1 MASIYNQSTQT
12 GTGRFA
18 PSVQYNAVAKTPTIG
33 DIEIPRMSESE
44 SINIDLQ
51 PIANAFMNSEANEAK
66 LKMAELEHEFN
77 LRKLEAEKE
86 KKKKEEKDY
95 ATLRD
100 FALGLSDL
108 EASAKNLTP
117 LEYQTRYKNHLDR
130 YLMLYKGNP
139 KDITSLAS
147 SVGWGHKEEIIAN
160 RKDQSAWEQDI
171 RQGRAE
177 ELAKNNAFL
186 RSLDPKNQVYL
197 IDSLNQTL
205 TMINQATAIE
215 NDPNATEADKEIA
228 RQTKQQSAVT
238 LAATVWQGAVGTG
251 EIDPSTFANEANYL
265 TAVDLVAKRV
275 SAATGMTYG
284 AARLAAQMGGDYVGI
299 TDMTNDSMKKFAA
312 NKQYV
317 EDNNKYVEAL
327 QKAQLNNIPAI
338 RVIESLSPELRDR
351 LLNDPLNRSY
361 YDGIIKQYL
370 MDFSFDETNGDATV
384 KLLGSVEKLTN
395 AQANEQPSTSLGRQ
409 HAVTYLDIAKDQ
421 VMIGNRNL
429 NRSPYADYYW
439 YMGVNGIQATLAQQA
454 ISAQSAEDLNTVATN
469 VNNAG
474 KLIDNPTAQ
483 AKKASIEAN
492 NTNNPIAQD
501 MVKADKDLNTI
512 IKGMMTLKNKLPEKD
527 VNSLLQNANYFRTS
541 LSANRLRLD
550 EKTGEVKVLE
560 DAKGVLETIGSI
572 NEANVFLNVK
582 DFNDKM
588 SNIKN
593 VNDRIAIVKYLTA
606 TPSNGVIKP
615 LQEGDV
621 VQDEAGIL
629 SSMAMLGTFAIGA
642 GVDGI
647 VQPIEYARKK
657 QTPNLRQSSV
667 NAELRVQ
674 PVVPPTASMTDFDKY
689 PLVKN
694 KKGVSNVKTEIVGRE
709 VDGKEVEFIVP
720 TMGDTSKHFGGYATK
735 DDAIKADEQMH
746 KELNDTITAME
757 QQGQLTPEMDKPV
770 QLTQQPENLDKK
782 LHMNVVGDQNF
793 ITYTDEKEGLQYDF
807 NIGTKQEVFMVD
819 DIMYNGDIVL
829 KDTEF
834 TGVKKKEEDDG
845 IVLVPTDSSITG
857 TYGWYT
863 DGNAEKVK
871 HGLEK
876 LYKGIKSGK

>member
-18 PSVQYNAVAKTPTIG
+18 PSVQYNAVVKTPTIG
-33 DIEIPRMSESE
+33 DIEIPKMSEGE

-51 PIANAFMNSEANEAK
+51 PIANAFINSEANETK

-95 ATLRD
+95 TTLRD

-117 LEYQTRYKNHLDR
+117 LEYQTRYKSHLDK

-147 SVGWGHKEEIIAN
+147 SVSWGHKEEIIAN
-160 RKDQSAWEQDI
+160 RKDQSAWEQDM
-171 RQGRAE
+171 RQGRVE
-177 ELAKNNAFL
+177 ELGKNNAYL
-186 RSLDPKNQVYL
+186 RSLDPSNQAYVV
-197 IDSLNQTL
+197 DRLNQSL
-205 TMINQATAIE
+205 TMINQATATE

-228 RQTKQQSAVT
+228 KQTKQQNAVT
-238 LAATVWQGAVGTG
+238 LAATVWQGAVGSG
-251 EIDPSTFANEANYL
+251 EIDPNTFSNEANYL
-265 TAVDLVAKRV
+265 TAVDLVARRL

-284 AARLAAQMGGDYVGI
+284 PAKLAAQMGGDQVGI

-317 EDNNKYVEAL
+317 EDYNAYAIAS

-338 RVIESLSPELRDR
+338 RMLESLSPELRDR
-351 LLNDPLNRSY
+351 LLNDPLNRNY
-361 YDGIIKQYL
+361 YDGVIKQYL
-370 MDFSFDETNGDATV
+370 MDFSYDETNGNATV
-384 KLLGSVEKLTN
+384 KLLGSVEKLAN

-409 HAVTYLDIAKDQ
+409 HAMTYLDIAKDQ

-454 ISAQSAEDLNTVATN
+454 ISAQSAEDLDTVATN

-501 MVKADKDLNTI
+501 MVKADKNFNTI

-541 LSANRLRLD
+541 LPADRLRLD
-550 EKTGEVKVLE
+550 EKTGEIKVLE
-560 DAKGVLETIGSI
+560 NAKGALETIGSI
-572 NEANVFLNVK
+572 NEANIFLNVK
-582 DFNDKM
+582 DFNNKM

-593 VNDRIAIVKYLTA
+593 INDRIAIVKYLTA

-615 LQEGDV
+615 LQEDDV
-621 VQDEAGIL
+621 VQDEAGIISTIATDL
-629 SSMAMLGTFAIGA
+629 TTLIGV
-642 GVDGI
+642 GVDQTAQ
-647 VQPIEYARKK
+647 VLEYARKK
-657 QTPNLRQSSV
+657 QTEPVRQSSA
-667 NAELRVQ
+667 NAELIEQ
-674 PVVPPTASMTDFDKY
+674 PT
-689 PLVKN
+689 
-694 KKGVSNVKTEIVGRE
+694 SNVRNVNSLTETE
-709 VDGKEVEFIVP
+709 QKPETPSE
-720 TMGDTSKHFGGYATK
+720 
-735 DDAIKADEQMH
+735 ADEPVQ
-746 KELNDTITAME
+746 
-757 QQGQLTPEMDKPV
+757 PV
-770 QLTQQPENLDKK
+770 QLTPAMDRPAKPEQKPMDLDKK
-782 LHMNVVGDQNF
+782 LHMNVIGDQNF
-793 ITYTDEKEGLQYDF
+793 ITYTDKEEGLQYDF
-807 NIGTKQEVFMVD
+807 NTRTGQETFKVD
-819 DIMYNGDIVL
+819 NIMYNGTILL
-829 KDTEF
+829 KDTPFKGIKE
-834 TGVKKKEEDDG
+834 KKEDDG
-845 IVLVPTDSSITG
+845 ITLLPSDATVQG

-863 DGNAEKVK
+863 EGYAKK
-871 HGLEK
+871 MKTGLTE
-876 LYKGIKSGK
+876 LYEGIKNDQ

>member
-33 DIEIPRMSESE
+33 DIEIPKMSEGE

-51 PIANAFMNSEANEAK
+51 PIAKAFMNSEANETK

-77 LRKLEAEKE
+77 LRKLEAEKQS
-86 KKKKEEKDY
+86 KKAEEKDY
-95 ATLRD
+95 SVLRS

-117 LEYQTRYKNHLDR
+117 LEYQTQYKNHLDR
-130 YLMLYKGNP
+130 HIMMYGGNP

-147 SVGWGHKEEIIAN
+147 SVGWGNKEQIIALN
-160 RKDQSAWEQDI
+160 KDQAMWEQDM
-171 RQGRAE
+171 RQGRVE
-177 ELAKNNAFL
+177 ELGKNNAYL
-186 RSLDPKNQVYL
+186 RSLDPSNQAYVV
-197 IDSLNQTL
+197 DRLNQSL

-215 NDPNATEADKEIA
+215 NDPKATEADKEIA
-228 RQTKQQSAVT
+228 KQTKQQNAVT
-238 LAATVWQGAVGTG
+238 LAATVWQGAVGSG
-251 EIDPSTFANEANYL
+251 EIDPDTFSNEANYL
-265 TAVDLVAKRV
+265 TAVDLVARRV
-275 SAATGMTYG
+275 SDATGMTYG
-284 AARLAAQMGGDYVGI
+284 PSKLAAQMSGDMVGI

-338 RVIESLSPELRDR
+338 RLLESLSPELRDR
-351 LLNDPLNRSY
+351 LLNDPSSRSY

-384 KLLGSVEKLTN
+384 KLLGSVEKLANT
-395 AQANEQPSTSLGRQ
+395 QSNEQPSTSLGRQ
-409 HAVTYLDIAKDQ
+409 HAMSYLDIAKDQ

-454 ISAQSAEDLNTVATN
+454 LSAQSAEDLNTVATN

-501 MVKADKDLNTI
+501 MVKADKDFNTI
-512 IKGMMTLKNKLPEKD
+512 IRGMMTLKNKLPEKD

-541 LSANRLRLD
+541 LIANLLRLD

-560 DAKGVLETIGSI
+560 DAKGVLETVGSI
-572 NEANVFLNVK
+572 NEANIFLNVK
-582 DFNDKM
+582 DFNNKM

-593 VNDRIAIVKYLTA
+593 INDRIAMVKYLTA

-621 VQDEAGIL
+621 VQDEASVL
-629 SSMAMLGTFAIGA
+629 STVVTDLTTLIGV
-642 GVDGI
+642 GVDQTAQ
-647 VQPIEYARKK
+647 VLEYVRKK
-657 QTPNLRQSSV
+657 QTEPVRQSSA
-667 NAELRVQ
+667 NAELLVQ
-674 PVVPPTASMTDFDKY
+674 PVVSPATSMTDIDK
-689 PLVKN
+689 
-694 KKGVSNVKTEIVGRE
+694 GSASNVKTDE
-709 VDGKEVEFIVP
+709 
-720 TMGDTSKHFGGYATK
+720 TAT
-735 DDAIKADEQMH
+735 
-746 KELNDTITAME
+746 
-757 QQGQLTPEMDKPV
+757 LTPAMDKPV
-770 QLTQQPENLDKK
+770 QPKQKPIDLDKR
-782 LHMNVVGDQNF
+782 LHINVIGDQNF
-793 ITYTDEKEGLQYDF
+793 MTYTDNEKGLQYDF
-807 NIGTKQEVFMVD
+807 NIGTQQETFKVD
-819 DIMYNGDIVL
+819 DIMYNGSISL
-829 KDTEF
+829 KATPF
-834 TGVKKKEEDDG
+834 KGIKENKEDDG
-845 IVLVPTDSSITG
+845 VTLLPSDTSIQG

-863 DGNAEKVK
+863 EGHAKKMKTGIIE
-871 HGLEK
+871 
-876 LYKGIKSGK
+876 LYKDIKNDQ

>member
-12 GTGRFA
+12 GTAGRFA

-33 DIEIPRMSESE
+33 DIEIPTMSDSE

-51 PIANAFMNSEANEAK
+51 PIANAFMNSEANETK

-86 KKKKEEKDY
+86 KKKQEEKDN

-117 LEYQTRYKNHLDR
+117 MEYQTRYKNLLDR
-130 YLMLYKGNP
+130 HIMMYKGNP

-160 RKDQSAWEQDI
+160 RKDQSAWEQDM
-171 RQGRAE
+171 RQGRVE
-177 ELAKNNAFL
+177 ELAKNNPWL
-186 RSLDPKNQVYL
+186 RSLDPSNQTYVV
-197 IDSLNQTL
+197 DSLNHTL

-228 RQTKQQSAVT
+228 KQTKQQSTVT
-238 LAATVWQGAVGTG
+238 LAAVVWQGLTGSG
-251 EIDPSTFANEANYL
+251 EIDPSTFNNEANYL
-265 TAVDLVAKRV
+265 AAVDLVARRV

-284 AARLAAQMGGDYVGI
+284 PAKLAAQMSGDYVGI
-299 TDMTNDSMKKFAA
+299 TDMANDSKKKFAA
-312 NKQYV
+312 NVQYA
-317 EDNNKYVEAL
+317 EDNNKYAIAA
-327 QKAQLNNIPAI
+327 QKAQLYNIPAV
-338 RVIESLSPELRDR
+338 RLLESLSPELRDR

-384 KLLGSVEKLTN
+384 KLLGNVEKLTN
-395 AQANEQPSTSLGRQ
+395 AQANEQPSTSLGKQ
-409 HAVTYLDIAKDQ
+409 HAMTYLDIAKDQ

-454 ISAQSAEDLNTVATN
+454 MSAQSAEDLNTVATN
-469 VNNAG
+469 VNNAS

-492 NTNNPIAQD
+492 NANNSIATD
-501 MVKADKDLNTI
+501 MVRADKDFNTI

-541 LSANRLRLD
+541 MSANRLRLD

-572 NEANVFLNVK
+572 NEANIFLNVK
-582 DFNDKM
+582 EFNNKM

-593 VNDRIAIVKYLTA
+593 INDRIAIVKYLTA

-621 VQDEAGIL
+621 VQDEAGML
-629 SSMAMLGTFAIGA
+629 SSLAMLGSFAVGA
-642 GVDGI
+642 GVDAI

-657 QTPNLRQSSV
+657 QTAPMRQSSA
-667 NAELRVQ
+667 NAELL
-674 PVVPPTASMTDFDKY
+674 PPTTSVTDKEDSI
-689 PLVKN
+689 
-694 KKGVSNVKTEIVGRE
+694 SNVKTEA
-709 VDGKEVEFIVP
+709 VDRNSSNV
-720 TMGDTSKHFGGYATK
+720 
-735 DDAIKADEQMH
+735 
-746 KELNDTITAME
+746 ME
-757 QQGQLTPEMDKPV
+757 QQGQLTPEMDKPGQSKQKPMDV
-770 QLTQQPENLDKK
+770 DKK
-782 LHMNVVGDQNF
+782 LHINVIGDQNF
-793 ITYTDEKEGLQYDF
+793 ITYTNSEKGLQYDF
-807 NIGTKQEVFMVD
+807 NMVTQQETFKVD
-819 DIMYNGDIVL
+819 DIMYNGTISL
-829 KDTEF
+829 RATPFKGIKE
-834 TGVKKKEEDDG
+834 KKEDDG
-845 IVLVPTDSSITG
+845 VILLPSDTSVQG

-863 DGNAEKVK
+863 EGNANRMKT
-871 HGLEK
+871 GLTE
-876 LYKGIKSGK
+876 LYKDITND

>member
-18 PSVQYNAVAKTPTIG
+18 PSVQYNAVVKTPTIG
-33 DIEIPRMSESE
+33 DIEIPKMSEGE

-51 PIANAFMNSEANEAK
+51 PIANAFINSEANETK

-95 ATLRD
+95 TTLRD

-117 LEYQTRYKNHLDR
+117 LEYQTRYKSHLDK

-147 SVGWGHKEEIIAN
+147 SVSWGHKEEIIAN
-160 RKDQSAWEQDI
+160 RKDQSAWEQDM
-171 RQGRAE
+171 RQGRVE
-177 ELAKNNAFL
+177 ELGKNNAYL
-186 RSLDPKNQVYL
+186 RSLDPSNQAYVV
-197 IDSLNQTL
+197 DRLNQSL
-205 TMINQATAIE
+205 TMINQATATE

-228 RQTKQQSAVT
+228 KQTKQQNAVT
-238 LAATVWQGAVGTG
+238 LAATVWQGAVGSG
-251 EIDPSTFANEANYL
+251 EIDPNTFSNEANYL
-265 TAVDLVAKRV
+265 TAVDLVARRL

-284 AARLAAQMGGDYVGI
+284 PAKLAAQMGGDQVGI

-317 EDNNKYVEAL
+317 EDYNAYAIAS

-338 RVIESLSPELRDR
+338 RMLESLSPELRDR
-351 LLNDPLNRSY
+351 LLNDPLNRNY
-361 YDGIIKQYL
+361 YDGVIKQYL
-370 MDFSFDETNGDATV
+370 MDFSYDETNGNATV
-384 KLLGSVEKLTN
+384 KLLGSVEKLAN

-409 HAVTYLDIAKDQ
+409 HAMTYLDIAKDQ

-501 MVKADKDLNTI
+501 MVKADKDFNTI

-541 LSANRLRLD
+541 LSADRLRLD

-560 DAKGVLETIGSI
+560 DAKGALETIGAI
-572 NEANVFLNVK
+572 NEANIFLNVK
-582 DFNDKM
+582 DFNNKM

-593 VNDRIAIVKYLTA
+593 INDRIAMVKYLTA

-615 LQEGDV
+615 LQEDDV
-621 VQDEAGIL
+621 VQDEAGIISTIATDL
-629 SSMAMLGTFAIGA
+629 TTLIGV
-642 GVDGI
+642 GVDQTAQ
-647 VQPIEYARKK
+647 VLEYARKNQTSENNLTEVTAEVLNRTLSDETK
-657 QTPNLRQSSV
+657 QSIS
-667 NAELRVQ
+667 
-674 PVVPPTASMTDFDKY
+674 
-689 PLVKN
+689 N
-694 KKGVSNVKTEIVGRE
+694 KKEAVQNIINRIDDMVTTPT
-709 VDGKEVEFIVP
+709 EFIHNIRTAKESHIHP
-720 TMGDTSKHFGGYATK
+720 ETELQPAQDTVT
-735 DDAIKADEQMH
+735 D
-746 KELNDTITAME
+746 LN
-757 QQGQLTPEMDKPV
+757 
-770 QLTQQPENLDKK
+770 KK
-782 LHMNVVGDQNF
+782 LHHKTIGDQNY
-793 ITYTDEKEGLQYDF
+793 ISYTDSEEGLQYDY
-807 NIGTKQEVFMVD
+807 NVITGQEVFKVD
-819 DIMYNGDIVL
+819 DVVYTGNISL
-829 KDTEF
+829 KATPFKGIKE
-834 TGVKKKEEDDG
+834 KKEDDG
-845 IVLVPTDSSITG
+845 IVLLPSDATVQG

-863 DGNAEKVK
+863 EGYAKK
-871 HGLEK
+871 MKTGLTE
-876 LYKGIKSGK
+876 LYEGIKNDQ